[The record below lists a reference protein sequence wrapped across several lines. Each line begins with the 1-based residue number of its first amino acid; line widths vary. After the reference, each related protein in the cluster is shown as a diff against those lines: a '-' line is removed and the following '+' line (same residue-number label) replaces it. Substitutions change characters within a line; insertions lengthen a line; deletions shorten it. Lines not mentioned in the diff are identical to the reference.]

1 MAFCLHS
8 GAFSSRGLIWLRRK
22 DSFSAA
28 GLGRG
33 PCARLSLPTSLLF
46 QVAEVYRQLHAAMS
60 QEPVKEN
67 IPYSWA
73 SVAYVKAHHYGALAH
88 YFAATLL
95 IDHQRKAWAQGC
107 GLAPFGACWAER
119 ELPSCLGFRPA
130 TRHRGG
136 KDTLT

>member
-1 MAFCLHS
+1 MKKGLFLC
-8 GAFSSRGLIWLRRK
+8 SRAWE
-22 DSFSAA
+22 
-28 GLGRG
+28 G
-33 PCARLSLPTSLLF
+33 PPARLSLPTPLLF

-107 GLAPFGACWAER
+107 GLAPSGAC
-119 ELPSCLGFRPA
+119 
-130 TRHRGG
+130 
-136 KDTLT
+136 